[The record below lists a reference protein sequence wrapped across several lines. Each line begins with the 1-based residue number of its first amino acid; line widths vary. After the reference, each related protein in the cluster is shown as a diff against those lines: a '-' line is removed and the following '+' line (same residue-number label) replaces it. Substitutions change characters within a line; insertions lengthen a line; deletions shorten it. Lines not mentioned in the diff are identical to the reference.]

1 MPADKENGPLKYIVI
16 FCICAVIMYLA
27 DLGCPIKLIFNTPCP
42 TCGVTRAMVSLLTFD
57 FQAYINHNVMAI
69 PLTVSV
75 MLMIG
80 INKIN
85 KKLPVYIFVAITL
98 SVNTMYYLCRVF
110 NYDFIQIG
118 I

>member
-1 MPADKENGPLKYIVI
+1 
-16 FCICAVIMYLA
+16 
-27 DLGCPIKLIFNTPCP
+27 
-42 TCGVTRAMVSLLTFD
+42 
-57 FQAYINHNVMAI
+57 MAI